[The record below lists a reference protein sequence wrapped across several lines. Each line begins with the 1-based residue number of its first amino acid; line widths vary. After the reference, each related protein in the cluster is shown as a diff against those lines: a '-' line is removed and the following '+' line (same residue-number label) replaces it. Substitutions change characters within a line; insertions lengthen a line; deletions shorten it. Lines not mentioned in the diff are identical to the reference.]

1 MHDHYPKDGEWL
13 AEFSLDI
20 NGVRLM
26 HDLLDYFIKTWP
38 GSPARDPL
46 EQQFALFM
54 KQQMFAMKM
63 EHQLMSQD

>member
-1 MHDHYPKDGEWL
+1 
-13 AEFSLDI
+13 
-20 NGVRLM
+20 M

-63 EHQLMSQD
+63 EHQFMSQD